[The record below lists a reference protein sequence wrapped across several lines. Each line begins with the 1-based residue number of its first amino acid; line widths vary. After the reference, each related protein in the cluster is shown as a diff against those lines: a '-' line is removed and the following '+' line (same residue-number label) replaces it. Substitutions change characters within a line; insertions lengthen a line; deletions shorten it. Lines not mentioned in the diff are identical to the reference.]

1 MLYTAMDD
9 TLIKI
14 KLIFYLKTIV
24 IFNQKSFKLKYHTQL
39 IETILLDFQLVIKF
53 TYKSLRHSRKW

>member
-53 TYKSLRHSRKW
+53 T